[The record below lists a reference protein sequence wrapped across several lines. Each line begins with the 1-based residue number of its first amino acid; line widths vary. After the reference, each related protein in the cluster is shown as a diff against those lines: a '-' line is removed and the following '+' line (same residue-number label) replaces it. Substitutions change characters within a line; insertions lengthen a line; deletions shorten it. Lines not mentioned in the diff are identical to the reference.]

1 MARAGGCAVS
11 VRTMAGSGK
20 QDTASVRRVRQACQ
34 ALPDVRERVSH
45 GEPTWFAG
53 GGKAFAMFADHH
65 HDDRVAVWVAAP
77 DGAQGRLVS
86 DDADRYFVPPY
97 VGGRGWVGIRLD
109 VPEVDWGRVEQV
121 LHDAYRTVASKTLL
135 RLLDRP

>member
-1 MARAGGCAVS
+1 MAGDGRRATDAVS
-11 VRTMAGSGK
+11 
-20 QDTASVRRVRQACQ
+20 RVREACLS
-34 ALPDVRERVSH
+34 LPDVRERVSH

-77 DGAQGRLVS
+77 EGAQGRLVA
-86 DDADRYFVPPY
+86 DAPDRYFVPPY

-109 VPEVDWGRVEQV
+109 VPDVDWDRVEQI
-121 LHDAYRTVASKTLL
+121 LRNAYRTVASRTLL
-135 RLLDRP
+135 RRLDPP